1 MDNAR
6 FAFTPDFFNMYLKT
20 CDASWGKLAELPA
33 MGPARERSEKMMRG
47 FSLFFNLYETWM
59 DSVADFQKLSMEAMN
74 RMQEKAA
81 DMEGEISPEQSR
93 ELYNIWI
100 ETYSDTFKEFLRS
113 GHFASDSGKFMS
125 SFIEAQKY
133 NQEMLEESFLKPMN
147 LPTKTEIDEL
157 NKELYS
163 LNKKV
168 KELTCKVN
176 ELSGNM

>member
-1 MDNAR
+1 
-6 FAFTPDFFNMYLKT
+6 
-20 CDASWGKLAELPA
+20 
-33 MGPARERSEKMMRG
+33 
-47 FSLFFNLYETWM
+47 
-59 DSVADFQKLSMEAMN
+59 
-74 RMQEKAA
+74 
-81 DMEGEISPEQSR
+81 
-93 ELYNIWI
+93 
-100 ETYSDTFKEFLRS
+100 
-113 GHFASDSGKFMS
+113 MS